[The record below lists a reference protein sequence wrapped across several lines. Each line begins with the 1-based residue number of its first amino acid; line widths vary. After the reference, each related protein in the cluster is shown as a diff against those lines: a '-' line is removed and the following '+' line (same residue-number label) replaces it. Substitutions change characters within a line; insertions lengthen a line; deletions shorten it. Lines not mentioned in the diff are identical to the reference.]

1 VKKPPY
7 SPLPDKAEVMR
18 SRATRKRKPFVFL
31 HEIFP
36 LKAEES
42 KNMRSTSVRVLH
54 LITRLIVGGAQENTM
69 LTAHLLDKEEWDVT
83 ILSGPQTGSE
93 GSLIETVRERGIPLI
108 IEPSLVREINP
119 RKDLRALL
127 RLARLIKRGRY
138 TIVHTHSSKAG
149 MLGRWAAKLAGVP
162 IIVHTVHGW
171 GHHDRQHPLVRASYI
186 WLEKLTLRI
195 TDKLIVVSPLNMKKG
210 LLDGIGTSDSY
221 VVIRSGIDLQR
232 FGHPRVSRNETR
244 AALGIPPGAPVV
256 GMVTRLSPQKAPL
269 DFVRAAELVTK
280 HAPEV
285 WFVMVG
291 DGPLHAAVE
300 ALAIELGVADRLVL
314 TGLRD
319 DIPELMAAFDVFAL
333 SSLWEGL
340 PRVLPQAMATGLPIV
355 TTACD
360 GCAELVEDGVN
371 GLQTPPGAPD
381 ALAQA
386 LLRLLQD
393 PALARQMG
401 AAGQARVAEFND
413 HLMVSQIATLYTE
426 LLKHQGLWSKS

>member
-1 VKKPPY
+1 MP
-7 SPLPDKAEVMR
+7 
-18 SRATRKRKPFVFL
+18 
-31 HEIFP
+31 
-36 LKAEES
+36 
-42 KNMRSTSVRVLH
+42 STVRVLH

-69 LTAHLLDKEEWDVT
+69 LTAQLLDQEEWDVT

-93 GSLIETVRERGIPLI
+93 GSLIEAVRECGIPLL

-119 RKDLRALL
+119 LKDLRALL
-127 RLARLIKRGRY
+127 RLTHLIKRGRY

-149 MLGRWAAKLAGVP
+149 ILGRWAAKLAGVP

-171 GHHDRQHPLVRASYI
+171 GHHDRQHPLVRTSYI
-186 WLEKLTLRI
+186 WLEKLTLRV
-195 TDKLIVVSPLNMKKG
+195 TDKLIVVSPFNMKRG
-210 LLDGIGTSDSY
+210 LLDGIGNPGNY
-221 VVIRSGIDLQR
+221 VVIRSGIDLER
-232 FGHPRVSRNETR
+232 FGHPRALRSETR
-244 AALGIPPGAPVV
+244 TALGIPPGAPVV
-256 GMVTRLSPQKAPL
+256 GTVTRFSPQKAPL

-285 WFVMVG
+285 WFVMAG
-291 DGPLHAAVE
+291 DGPLRAAVE
-300 ALAIELGVADRLVL
+300 ALAAELDVADRLML

-333 SSLWEGL
+333 SSLWEGS

-360 GCAELVEDGVN
+360 GCAEVVEDGVN
-371 GLQTPPGAPD
+371 GLQTPPGAPS

-386 LLRLLQD
+386 LLKLLQD

-401 AAGQARVAEFND
+401 AAGQARVAEFSD
-413 HLMVSQIATLYTE
+413 HIMVSQIAALYTE
-426 LLKHQGLWSKS
+426 LLKHKGLMTETASDAPTNEHR